1 MALYLFFA
9 HILCA
14 IQRSQM
20 MCETSAAAV
29 TVPSPYSYDKW
40 HCVTNVSLHRQVHTF
55 STYTPCDVIVIRP
68 SSGAVTSIKPA
79 IVSLSSGWKKDA
91 LFLMHDPSTQTL
103 DCTCSYQKSSEMD
116 LLCIMSRIIY
126 IYLMKNDI
134 TVWVN
139 ISVTVSTLGNE
150 TLIS

>member
-1 MALYLFFA
+1 
-9 HILCA
+9 
-14 IQRSQM
+14 M

-40 HCVTNVSLHRQVHTF
+40 HCVTNASLHRQVHTF

-91 LFLMHDPSTQTL
+91 LFLMHDPSTVYRHLTVPVHINNPRKWI
-103 DCTCSYQKSSEMD
+103 CYA
-116 LLCIMSRIIY
+116 SRPVLY
-126 IYLMKNDI
+126 IFI
-134 TVWVN
+134 
-139 ISVTVSTLGNE
+139 
-150 TLIS
+150 